1 MPLDAPVI
9 NAARS
14 AKTLSFCSTA
24 FAADPISRHEGAW
37 GSRYGRDSGVN
48 NMPPMLSRRAL
59 AVLACLLALTAVALS
74 GCGGGAD
81 GTTGSSGSGESR
93 PAPAKSSFP
102 SANGKTL
109 RQVIATA
116 DAPSN
121 LVVSPAALVYYK
133 GENRYTF
140 GVFQRDRT
148 QVPDA
153 DVALYFA
160 KVPSGKAAKANG
172 FDSPAG
178 STSARKAEE
187 KALDEP
193 AVGPFPAK
201 IESLQTEPAFRA
213 QTTTSDPNAATVVY
227 STRVDFPSNGEWR
240 IAALIKKDGE
250 TTGSLLP
257 SAVVGTYTKIPR
269 VGQKA
274 PLIHTPT
281 PADVGNDLSK
291 ITTRIPPD
299 TQHEV
304 DYADVYGK
312 EPIVLLFATPQFCQS
327 RVCGPVVDV
336 AEQLKQLYGDKA
348 AFIHMEIY
356 NDNDPSKNVRP
367 QVRAFHL
374 PSEPWLFA
382 IGRDGRI
389 KDVIEGAFGVEELTR
404 VVKGLT
410 AE

>member
-1 MPLDAPVI
+1 V
-9 NAARS
+9 
-14 AKTLSFCSTA
+14 
-24 FAADPISRHEGAW
+24 
-37 GSRYGRDSGVN
+37 GSRYGRDDSVN

-59 AVLACLLALTAVALS
+59 AVLACLLASAAVALA
-74 GCGGGAD
+74 GCGGGSDDA
-81 GTTGSSGSGESR
+81 TGSSGSAESR
-93 PAPAKSSFP
+93 PAPPKSSFP
-102 SANGKTL
+102 SAKGKSL
-109 RQVIATA
+109 SQVLEAA

-121 LVVSPAALVYYK
+121 LVVSPAGLVYYK

-160 KVPSGKAAKANG
+160 KVPSGKAAKASGG
-172 FDSPAG
+172 FDSQAG
-178 STSARKAEE
+178 SASTEEAEK

-227 STRVDFPSNGEWR
+227 STKVDFPSNGEWR

-250 TTGSLLP
+250 TTASLLP
-257 SAVVGTYTKIPR
+257 SAVVGSYAKIPR

-291 ITTRIPPD
+291 LTTRIPPD

-336 AEQLKQLYGDKA
+336 AEQLKQLYGGKA